1 MCKCNNYLFE
11 MCLSILSDLKY
22 EYHTPDIKDWRGTTE
37 VHFSDGSVFEFISF
51 INSVAKRGWNGT
63 IAHDPHRLLWG
74 VKFDTDQ
81 SFVVWMSLGML
92 KAFYECVKVPNV
104 KEEIQK
110 VMNLPLDTSW
120 KSNLT
125 PHINQWNERNEEREY

>member
-1 MCKCNNYLFE
+1 MCKCDNYLFE
-11 MCLSILSDLKY
+11 MCLSILSELKY
-22 EYHTPDIKDWRGTTE
+22 EYHTPDIRDWRGTTE
-37 VHFSDGSVFEFISF
+37 VHFSDVSVFEFISF

-63 IAHDPHRLLWG
+63 IAHDPRRLLWG

-81 SFVVWMSLGML
+81 PLVVWMSLGNL
-92 KAFYECVKVPNV
+92 KDFCECVKVPNV

-125 PHINQWNERNEEREY
+125 PHINQRNEKDDEY